1 MNQDLQHLKLLSIF
15 HYIVGGM
22 SAMCACF
29 PVIYFIFGLV
39 MIVAPASMAGP
50 DESAP
55 PAIIGWFL
63 AFFASCAMCMG
74 WTLATCIL
82 LAGRFLSQRRQYMY
96 CLVMAGIMCALLM
109 PYGTVLGVFTIIVLI
124 RPSVKSLFESP
135 ARVETQRQP

>member
-29 PVIYFIFGLV
+29 PVIYLVFGLV
-39 MIVAPASMAGP
+39 MILAPASMAG
-50 DESAP
+50 EQGSEP
-55 PAIIGWFL
+55 PAIIGWFI
-63 AFFASCAMCMG
+63 AFFASGAMCMG

-82 LAGRFLSQRRQYMY
+82 LAGRFLSQRRHYMF

-109 PYGTVLGVFTIIVLI
+109 PYGTVLGVFTIIVLM
-124 RPSVKSLFESP
+124 RPSVKALFEP
-135 ARVETQRQP
+135 PVCVETPPQP

>member
-29 PVIYFIFGLV
+29 PIIYFVFGLV
-39 MIVAPASMAGP
+39 MILAPASMAAEG
-50 DESAP
+50 ESAP
-55 PAIIGWFL
+55 PAIIGWFVV
-63 AFFASCAMCMG
+63 FFASCAMLMG
-74 WTLATCIL
+74 WALAVCIL
-82 LAGRFLSQRRQYMY
+82 LAGRFLSQRRHYMY

-109 PYGTVLGVFTIIVLI
+109 PYGTVLGVFTIIVLL

-135 ARVETQRQP
+135 VRVETQPQS